1 MTAQIKIRAGLKTLN
16 CSVAAFAA
24 LAAPPMVIRKLS
36 QQQLNQVV
44 NGRVDLDEKEVIEF
58 LSVIDTMQYLQET
71 IKPKLPINWND
82 PLLVRDVLLETYKNR
97 IDHEDPIIPRSWF
110 IRLSRLNFLQGIRG
124 NGSLIEN
131 INFDQ
136 SAAFTDPDL
145 ANECIRKLKQ
155 RDVAARVE
163 LLTAPRRKSTITTS
177 LEEIGF
183 SPEPVSATVEES

>member
-1 MTAQIKIRAGLKTLN
+1 MAAQIKIRTGLQALD

-24 LAAPPMVIRKLS
+24 LATPPMVTKKLS
-36 QQQLNQVV
+36 QQQMNLIV
-44 NGRVDLDEKEVIEF
+44 NGRVDLSEPEVNE
-58 LSVIDTMQYLQET
+58 LLAVIDTMQYLQET

-82 PLLVRDVLLETYKNR
+82 PLLVRDVLVETYKNR
-97 IDHEDPIIPRSWF
+97 LDREDPIVPRSWF
-110 IRLSRLNFLQGIRG
+110 VRLSRLTFLQGIRG
-124 NGSLIEN
+124 NGSLIDN

-145 ANECIRKLKQ
+145 ANECVRKLKQ
-155 RDVAARVE
+155 RDVAARAQ

>member
-1 MTAQIKIRAGLKTLN
+1 
-16 CSVAAFAA
+16 
-24 LAAPPMVIRKLS
+24 MVIRKLS

-58 LSVIDTMQYLQET
+58 LSVIDTMQYLQDT

-82 PLLVRDVLLETYKNR
+82 SLPVRDVLMETYKNR
-97 IDHEDPIIPRSWF
+97 LDREDPIVPRSWF
-110 IRLSRLNFLQGIRG
+110 VRLSRLNFLQGIRG
-124 NGSLIEN
+124 NGSVIEN

-145 ANECIRKLKQ
+145 ANECVRKLKQ
-155 RDVAARVE
+155 RDITARVE
-163 LLTAPRRKSTITTS
+163 LMTAPRRKSTITAS

-183 SPEPVSATVEES
+183 QPEPAAQES

>member
-1 MTAQIKIRAGLKTLN
+1 MEAQIKIRARLQTLN

-58 LSVIDTMQYLQET
+58 LSVIDTMPYLQET

-82 PLLVRDVLLETYKNR
+82 PLLVRDVLVHTYKER
-97 IDHEDPIIPRSWF
+97 LDHEDPIVPRSWF
-110 IRLSRLNFLQGIRG
+110 VRLSRLNFLQGFRL
-124 NGSLIEN
+124 NNTVIETMN
-131 INFDQ
+131 YDQ
-136 SAAFTDPDL
+136 AAAFTDPGL
-145 ANECIRKLKQ
+145 ADRCVRRL
-155 RDVAARVE
+155 RDFDITARAE
-163 LLTAPRRKSTITTS
+163 LFTTPRRKSMITTS

-183 SPEPVSATVEES
+183 QPESAVVQES